1 MNMDINMNKQFQE
14 IKTLYKKSGTQF
26 ENIEM
31 QINNNN
37 NQKNNQNLSQNLI
50 SSGLDIINVGINTL
64 FMGMQIPDMNRNNNN
79 ILNQIYYLINKI
91 QNISKTIANINYQNP
106 YKNMGG
112 FNSNNNLGNNNQINR
127 SKINVHFFNR
137 FNGEKNNIVVDYGTT
152 IDEILKQYIIK
163 VNLPQLINNNNN
175 FFLSNGNELNFG
187 DNRKVDVVFKANS
200 HPDIEV
206 IIKDQIK

>member
-1 MNMDINMNKQFQE
+1 MDINMNKQFQE

>member
-1 MNMDINMNKQFQE
+1 
-14 IKTLYKKSGTQF
+14 
-26 ENIEM
+26 M

-50 SSGLDIINVGINTL
+50 SSGLNIINVGINTL
-64 FMGMQIPDMNRNNNN
+64 FMGMQIPDINRNNNN